1 MSYRLE
7 DDESIPQALE
17 RMALEQ
23 LDKALDCTKAK
34 TKLDEAVHDTRVC
47 FKKMRALIRLE
58 RDELGDK
65 QYRRENVFYRDLNRK
80 LSKVRDT
87 AALTE
92 ILAKLEERF
101 VKELAADAF
110 QSTRKSLTRATRKR
124 QAEKHNTLVAVRQ
137 KLSVARQKVRKWP
150 HKKKG
155 FPAFSS
161 GLTRIYARGREEF
174 RKAQADRTV
183 ESLHEWRKDA
193 KYLWYHLTLLRP
205 LWSKPLKGLARQ
217 IEKLVDRLSDDHDL
231 AILRERVLA
240 QAVNLNGS
248 HENEALMA
256 LIDKRRL
263 ELQTEAWLL
272 GERIYAE
279 KPKAFRGRF
288 HEYWQ
293 AWQSELTTNSIAA
306 R

>member
-47 FKKMRALIRLE
+47 FKKLRALIRLE

-65 QYRRENVFYRDLNRK
+65 QYHRENVFYRDLNRK

-110 QSTRKSLTRATRKR
+110 QSTRKSLTRA
-124 QAEKHNTLVAVRQ
+124 
-137 KLSVARQKVRKWP
+137 
-150 HKKKG
+150 
-155 FPAFSS
+155 
-161 GLTRIYARGREEF
+161 
-174 RKAQADRTV
+174 
-183 ESLHEWRKDA
+183 
-193 KYLWYHLTLLRP
+193 
-205 LWSKPLKGLARQ
+205 
-217 IEKLVDRLSDDHDL
+217 
-231 AILRERVLA
+231 
-240 QAVNLNGS
+240 
-248 HENEALMA
+248 
-256 LIDKRRL
+256 
-263 ELQTEAWLL
+263 
-272 GERIYAE
+272 
-279 KPKAFRGRF
+279 
-288 HEYWQ
+288 
-293 AWQSELTTNSIAA
+293 
-306 R
+306 